1 MATIINIETSTHVC
15 SVALCRGNKV
25 ISIKENKEGLNHAK
39 LVTVFIDEILK
50 DNNLELKDID
60 AVGISKG
67 PGSYT
72 GLRIGVST
80 AKGLCYG
87 AHLKLVA
94 IDTLQAMTVE
104 AINKIKD
111 STDTLFCPMIDARRM
126 EVFCSFYDNNNIQ
139 KEDIKA
145 VIIDEDSFKD
155 ILDKHKVV
163 FFGTGADKCKDT
175 IKHENAIFMENIVP
189 SASNMTS
196 LSNNA
201 FISNRFEDIAYFEPF
216 YLKDFVATTP
226 KKKVL

>member
-1 MATIINIETSTHVC
+1 
-15 SVALCRGNKV
+15 
-25 ISIKENKEGLNHAK
+25 
-39 LVTVFIDEILK
+39 
-50 DNNLELKDID
+50 
-60 AVGISKG
+60 
-67 PGSYT
+67 
-72 GLRIGVST
+72 
-80 AKGLCYG
+80 
-87 AHLKLVA
+87 
-94 IDTLQAMTVE
+94 MTVE

-201 FISNRFEDIAYFEPF
+201 FISNKFEDIAYFEPF